1 MITFIDT
8 CLCIVFACNV
18 FTILSQKQFS
28 LELRALTV
36 VFHGIGLWIGYAL
49 FVSWLEWHT
58 LVAVNIGLSASISA
72 FIAWAFYRVE
82 A

>member
-1 MITFIDT
+1 MTSFIII

-18 FTILSQKQFS
+18 FTILVQKCLS
-28 LELRALTV
+28 LELRALAV
-36 VFHGIGLWIGYAL
+36 VFHGIGIWIGYAL

-58 LVAVNIGLSASISA
+58 WVSINAALSVPLAA
-72 FIAWAFYRVE
+72 FIAWACYRAE